1 MIEFVGADL
10 FCGAGGF
17 TTGAMRAVKTLGAG
31 MRMAAVNHWPMAIE
45 THKANHPEVDHYI
58 EDVTIADPVRLVPGG
73 YLDILLA
80 SPECTYYSNA
90 RGGKPVHNQK
100 RMDPWAVIRWL
111 THLNVRCLLV
121 ENVPEFRDWGPL
133 CTLSHAHHG
142 DHGVGFHGEG
152 DPASCGKR
160 IPQRKGDY
168 FQAWVLAMQRCGYL
182 VEWRILNAADYGDAT
197 TRVRFFLQARKDGTA
212 IRWPE
217 PSHARGGADAMFGN
231 RKRWRAAREVID
243 WTKPGRSVFDDPKYI
258 RQPLSSKTLAR
269 TVRGLQRLGNPFW
282 RQYAAALDIEVDGDV
297 EPPAGMPAPFLL
309 GKQNNDTVRSVE
321 QPVMTVTADSGPM
334 LVEPT
339 AFLMGKQSSP
349 AIRDVDEPMM
359 TVTTE
364 SAPHLVE
371 PSAEMVGANRNHNV
385 PRDVQEP
392 VPPATT
398 APGGGLYFVE
408 AVAVPFVLGQQS
420 GSVARDTDEPLPTIA
435 AAGAIS
441 LAEPL
446 LIPYYRT
453 GVAKSVDVP
462 MEAITTKGRFGLATP
477 MVVPYGPS
485 AEARGIDLPMP
496 TILSKDRLGIAD
508 AFIVPKFGER
518 EGQEPRFHPIDKPLP
533 TVTGDGAGR
542 LVEPALVQVN
552 HGGDDDRRCSV
563 DEPMTSPT
571 THRNVG
577 LAEPMLLQMAPRH
590 GDINGARSLDDPT
603 YTIVANARLGLFE
616 PALEEV
622 RAGRLDPRRLVIVD
636 GELRVLELRFRMLM
650 NRELARAMSFD
661 DDETTY
667 EFVGN
672 VGEVTKQIGNAVP
685 VRTAKALVLT
695 ILEDCLPAEGT
706 EL

>member
-1 MIEFVGADL
+1 
-10 FCGAGGF
+10 
-17 TTGAMRAVKTLGAG
+17 
-31 MRMAAVNHWPMAIE
+31 
-45 THKANHPEVDHYI
+45 
-58 EDVTIADPVRLVPGG
+58 
-73 YLDILLA
+73 
-80 SPECTYYSNA
+80 
-90 RGGKPVHNQK
+90 
-100 RMDPWAVIRWL
+100 
-111 THLNVRCLLV
+111 
-121 ENVPEFRDWGPL
+121 
-133 CTLSHAHHG
+133 
-142 DHGVGFHGEG
+142 
-152 DPASCGKR
+152 
-160 IPQRKGDY
+160 
-168 FQAWVLAMQRCGYL
+168 MQRCGYL

-197 TRVRFFLQARKDGTA
+197 TRVRFFLQARKDGTP

-282 RQYAAALDIEVDGDV
+282 RQYAAALDIDV
-297 EPPAGMPAPFLL
+297 EGEATAAGSP
-309 GKQNNDTVRSVE
+309 E
-321 QPVMTVTADSGPM
+321 
-334 LVEPT
+334 T
-339 AFLMGKQSSP
+339 AFIIGKQSSP
-349 AIRDVDEPMM
+349 AIRDVDQPVM
-359 TVTTE
+359 TVTTD

-420 GSVARDTDEPLPTIA
+420 GGVARDIAEPLPTIA
-435 AAGAIS
+435 ASGAIS

-485 AEARGIDLPMP
+485 AEARSVEQPVP
-496 TILSKDRLGIAD
+496 TILSKDRLGIAEAILVTRD
-508 AFIVPKFGER
+508 NQASVDDPMPTVTTKGAGYLAEAFIVPKFGER
-518 EGQEPRFHPIDKPLP
+518 QGQEPRVHLIDDPLP

-552 HGGDDDRRCSV
+552 HGGDDERTRSV
-563 DEPMTSPT
+563 HEPLTSLS

-661 DDETTY
+661 DEETQY

-685 VRTAKALVLT
+685 VRTATALVRT
-695 ILEDCLPAEGT
+695 ILEDCLPVGA
-706 EL
+706 LL